1 MGEMT
6 SAAIPPPTE
15 DDHPWGEGEREAI
28 VYFDLS
34 CPNCA
39 LCWHRVRDLPLR
51 LWLRHFPLASKR
63 PRGPALHAA
72 AEAAGAQGFFGPM
85 WDSLLGRS
93 ERTDDPHLWA
103 RAKALDLDLV
113 EFDRVR
119 RSPQTEA
126 RVRRDLESA
135 IRGGVTSSPAAV
147 IDGRLVMERMDDAL
161 RELAERG

>member
-1 MGEMT
+1 
-6 SAAIPPPTE
+6 
-15 DDHPWGEGEREAI
+15 
-28 VYFDLS
+28 
-34 CPNCA
+34 
-39 LCWHRVRDLPLR
+39 
-51 LWLRHFPLASKR
+51 
-63 PRGPALHAA
+63 
-72 AEAAGAQGFFGPM
+72 M

-135 IRGGVTSSPAAV
+135 IRGGLTSSPAAV
-147 IDGRLVMERMDDAL
+147 IDGRLVLERMDDAL
-161 RELAERG
+161 RELAERD